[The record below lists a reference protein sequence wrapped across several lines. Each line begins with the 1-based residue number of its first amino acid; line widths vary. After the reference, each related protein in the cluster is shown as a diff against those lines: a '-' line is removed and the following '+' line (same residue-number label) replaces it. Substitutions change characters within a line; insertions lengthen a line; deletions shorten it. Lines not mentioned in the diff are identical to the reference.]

1 MREMSDE
8 ALKKL
13 KHDMWR
19 DAWKSLSYREREC
32 VKHWFQ
38 VGKTDGHYLTRKQLA
53 EVFGISVRHLRRVV
67 LLAARKFDI
76 SRVLALVATK
86 GCDQ

>member
-1 MREMSDE
+1 MSDE

-13 KHDMWR
+13 KHDMR
-19 DAWKSLSYREREC
+19 HDAWKSLSYRERVC

-38 VGKTDGHYLTRKQLA
+38 VGKTDGHYLTREQLA
-53 EVFGISVRHLRRVV
+53 EVFGITVRHLRRVV
-67 LLAARKFDI
+67 LIAARKFDI